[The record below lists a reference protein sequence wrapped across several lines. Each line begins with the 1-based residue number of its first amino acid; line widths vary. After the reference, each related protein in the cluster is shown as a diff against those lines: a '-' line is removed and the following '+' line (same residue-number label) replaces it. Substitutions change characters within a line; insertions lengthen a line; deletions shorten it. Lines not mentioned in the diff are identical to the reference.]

1 MHNSQFTVHN
11 TAVRRILLSMM
22 TFLCVGLLFAQ
33 DFSDDDFFFTDDD
46 GIIEMEEVAAP
57 KTDLARGVLFETGSV
72 KIGGTFDLS
81 LTTLTTFS
89 KDKVFKDELKDTLL
103 LPTAGA
109 SLTVDA
115 RPTENLRMYMKTGIA
130 YPFVTAGNAALMGN
144 PIKLPGL
151 FFQSPEDITIPT
163 LISNDMSLRNMFY
176 VKELFSDFNLGQN
189 VAIRFG
195 KQTVN

>member
-1 MHNSQFTVHN
+1 MHNSQFTIHN

-57 KTDLARGVLFETGSV
+57 KSDLARGVLFETGSV

-89 KDKVFKDELKDTLL
+89 KDKVFKAFATIN
-103 LPTAGA
+103 T
-109 SLTVDA
+109 S
-115 RPTENLRMYMKTGIA
+115 
-130 YPFVTAGNAALMGN
+130 
-144 PIKLPGL
+144 
-151 FFQSPEDITIPT
+151 FFI
-163 LISNDMSLRNMFY
+163 
-176 VKELFSDFNLGQN
+176 
-189 VAIRFG
+189 
-195 KQTVN
+195 